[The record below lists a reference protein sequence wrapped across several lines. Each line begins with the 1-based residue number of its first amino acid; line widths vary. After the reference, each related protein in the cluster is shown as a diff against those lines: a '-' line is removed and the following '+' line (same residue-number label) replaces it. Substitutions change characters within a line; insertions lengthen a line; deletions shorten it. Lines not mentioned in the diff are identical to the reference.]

1 MVVDPGE
8 ELANLD
14 AGLADRTVTNAR
26 RGCPPLRE
34 RLPLVERCGCDH
46 RAHLASIADR
56 RVGLRPLLVA
66 YGDAAGPDFDA
77 RFFGTRKKARSI
89 VARPVLR
96 STAPMEVVMRTSLRR
111 SREAKRHR
119 SRKHAFEIDFRCR
132 TTDKGSQVRRAHLRW
147 HKQPSL
153 KIGRASSRERG
164 CQYV

>member
-1 MVVDPGE
+1 MLPAQTLTRGFS
-8 ELANLD
+8 
-14 AGLADRTVTNAR
+14 AR
-26 RGCPPLRE
+26 
-34 RLPLVERCGCDH
+34 
-46 RAHLASIADR
+46 AS
-56 RVGLRPLLVA
+56 
-66 YGDAAGPDFDA
+66 
-77 RFFGTRKKARSI
+77 KARSI

-153 KIGRASSRERG
+153 SQARVFCRSEEHTSELQSLMRISYAVFCLKKKNKTNTNNNHT
-164 CQYV
+164 Y